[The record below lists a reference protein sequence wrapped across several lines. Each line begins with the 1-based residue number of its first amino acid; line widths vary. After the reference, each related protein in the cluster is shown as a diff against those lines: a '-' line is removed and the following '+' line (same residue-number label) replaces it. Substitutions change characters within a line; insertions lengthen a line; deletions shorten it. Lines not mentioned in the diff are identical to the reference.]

1 VRIGNGRTRQTQPL
15 MMKDSASTIDRL
27 VAKAGQLYSLPTVA
41 MKVLELTQNP
51 TVDAHALKECIEN
64 DPALT
69 IKLLRVVNSSLFGL
83 SREVRDLNQ
92 ALALLGTKPLKLLVL
107 GFSLP
112 SGLFAGVGAAV
123 LARYWRRTLTKAI
136 AARELCETV
145 EKQPGDEAFIGG
157 LLQDLGMLL
166 LIQELDEPYIKFLDT
181 VLTSG
186 KDLKA
191 MEIESMGFDHT
202 MLTARLLAHWGLPEA
217 LVDAVNWPE
226 STASERSQLARVLH
240 WAELLAQLLVDD
252 RAEALGQLLVGG
264 SPGQRLTPPQVE
276 KLVATLEQKVQ
287 QLADVLRL
295 QLPENT
301 DYRELLLRAHA
312 QLAEVAS
319 DTAESLLRQ
328 QFQTAC
334 REEANLLKQFQ
345 SLSEAVA
352 RVTQHESPR
361 SKSAVS
367 RARPSAV
374 ETSLPASP
382 SVGSPRPAPAPQHGR
397 AATLDADPML
407 LDHLTSAA
415 KACRQSRCSLSLLLV
430 ELDNTED
437 LVHRY
442 GVERLGSLRRYL
454 ECACRKLE
462 HPCAICLPHGEV
474 GFAVILPRSDRQTAI
489 EMGNQLIDQIR
500 QLDLGRS
507 PTGRPI
513 VSLSAG
519 VATVALP
526 PKNFLAQAL
535 LESAERC
542 LYGAHAAG
550 GVLKSIEIY

>member
-1 VRIGNGRTRQTQPL
+1 MQESV
-15 MMKDSASTIDRL
+15 STIDRL

-112 SGLFAGVGAAV
+112 NGLFAGVGTAV

-145 EKQPGDEAFIGG
+145 WKQPGDEAFIGG

-181 VLTSG
+181 VLTTG
-186 KDLKA
+186 RDLKT
-191 MEIESMGFDHT
+191 MEVESMGFDHT
-202 MLTARLLAHWGLPEA
+202 MLTARLLAHWGLPQT
-217 LVDAVNWPE
+217 LVDAVNWPDP
-226 STASERSQLARVLH
+226 ASPEMPQLAQVLH
-240 WAELLAQLLVDD
+240 VAELLAQLLVDD
-252 RAEALGQLLVGG
+252 RAAALGQLLAVGQQN
-264 SPGQRLTPPQVE
+264 QRLGPPQVE

-319 DTAESLLRQ
+319 DAAETLLRR
-328 QFQTAC
+328 QFHAAGG
-334 REEANLLKQFQ
+334 EEGALLKEFQ

-352 RVTQHESPR
+352 RVTQREPR
-361 SKSAVS
+361 RTKPLA
-367 RARPSAV
+367 APV
-374 ETSLPASP
+374 EPAALEP
-382 SVGSPRPAPAPQHGR
+382 ALAPAPLR
-397 AATLDADPML
+397 SAALPAHAPASQPGHTATVDADPSLMR
-407 LDHLTSAA
+407 HLTSAA
-415 KACRQSRCSLSLLLV
+415 GACRQSRCSLSLLLV
-430 ELDNTED
+430 ELDNAEE
-437 LVHRY
+437 LAVRY
-442 GVERLGSLRRYL
+442 GVERLGGLRRFL
-454 ECACRKLE
+454 EYACRKVE
-462 HPCAICLPHGEV
+462 HPCAICVPHGEV
-474 GFAVILPRSDRQTAI
+474 GFALLLPHCDRQAAVQL
-489 EMGNQLIDQIR
+489 GNQLIDHVR
-500 QLDLGRS
+500 HLDLGRS
-507 PTGRPI
+507 ETGRPV

-519 VATVALP
+519 VATVALV
-526 PKNFLAQAL
+526 PKNFPPHAL
-535 LESAERC
+535 LEAADRC
-542 LYGAHAAG
+542 LYGAHASG

>member
-1 VRIGNGRTRQTQPL
+1 MMQESVR
-15 MMKDSASTIDRL
+15 SIDRL
-27 VAKAGQLYSLPTVA
+27 VARAGQLYSLPTVA

-51 TVDAHALKECIEN
+51 TVDASAIKACIEN

-69 IKLLRVVNSSLFGL
+69 TKLLRVVNSSLFGL

-112 SGLFAGVGAAV
+112 SGLFAGVGTAV
-123 LARYWRRTLTKAI
+123 LARYWRRTLTKAV

-145 EKQPGDEAFIGG
+145 WRQPGDEAFIGG

-166 LIQELDEPYIKFLDT
+166 LIQELGEPYIKFLDA

-186 KDLKA
+186 RDLRA
-191 MEIESMGFDHT
+191 MEVESMGFDHT

-217 LVDAVNWPE
+217 LVEAVNWPE
-226 STASERSQLARVLH
+226 ASPAEMPQLAQALQL
-240 WAELLAQLLVDD
+240 AELLAQLLVDG
-252 RAEALGQLLVGG
+252 RAKALGRLLEVG
-264 SPGQRLTPPQVE
+264 PPQERLEASEVE

-319 DTAESLLRQ
+319 DAAETLLRR
-328 QFQTAC
+328 QFHGVD
-334 REEANLLKQFQ
+334 RDERGLLDEFQ

-352 RVTQHESPR
+352 RVAHGAPRRSKPAVSPVEPVAAAVRSSPPPDCALASPR
-361 SKSAVS
+361 S
-367 RARPSAV
+367 R
-374 ETSLPASP
+374 T
-382 SVGSPRPAPAPQHGR
+382 
-397 AATLDADPML
+397 AALDADPSL
-407 LDHLTSAA
+407 QSHLTSMAA
-415 KACRQSRCSLSLLLV
+415 ACRQSRCSLSLLLV
-430 ELDNTED
+430 ELDNPED
-437 LVHRY
+437 LVARY
-442 GVERLGSLRRYL
+442 GVERLAGFRRFL
-454 ECACRKLE
+454 EYACRKLE

-474 GFAVILPRSDRQTAI
+474 GFAVILPRCDRQVAVQL
-489 EMGNQLIDQIR
+489 GNELIDRVR

-507 PTGRPI
+507 PAGRAVMSI
-513 VSLSAG
+513 SAG

-526 PKNFLAQAL
+526 PKNFPADAL
-535 LESAERC
+535 LEAADRC
-542 LYGAHAAG
+542 LYGAHASG